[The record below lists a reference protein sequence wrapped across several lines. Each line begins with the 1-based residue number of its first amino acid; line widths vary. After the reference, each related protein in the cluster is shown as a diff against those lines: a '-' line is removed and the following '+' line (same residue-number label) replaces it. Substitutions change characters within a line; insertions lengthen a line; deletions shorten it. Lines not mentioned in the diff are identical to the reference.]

1 VVRNKETTIQNF
13 SLIEKMKK
21 GQVITLRGIY
31 FDTGKATIRPESY
44 PVLDDAVRVLKANPT
59 VIVEIA
65 GHTDSV
71 GSDSY
76 NMRLSDARAN
86 SVRTYLISRGI
97 SPTRLIARGY
107 GETMPIASNATREG
121 RQMNRRIEF
130 RVLKE

>member
-1 VVRNKETTIQNF
+1 
-13 SLIEKMKK
+13 
-21 GQVITLRGIY
+21 LRGIY
-31 FDTGKATIRPESY
+31 FDTGKATIRHESY
-44 PVLDDAVRVLKANPT
+44 PVLDDALRVLQANPN

-71 GSDSY
+71 GSDTY

-97 SPTRLIARGY
+97 PPNRLIARGY
-107 GETMPIASNATREG
+107 GESMPIAGNTTRNG

-130 RVLKE
+130 RVLSD